1 MSHHRY
7 LAIIGAAG
15 VLSWI
20 AWIMVVNRMDP
31 RIGLTQINGMS
42 LGLFY
47 LSLFFALI
55 CTFTVLGFYF
65 RVWLNKNEIYY
76 SHIGIAFR
84 QGVMLTLIA
93 LGCLTFQV
101 LGILTWWSGLLVIA
115 VITMFEF
122 YFMARQREY

>member
-1 MSHHRY
+1 MTHHRY
-7 LAIIGAAG
+7 LSIIAAAG
-15 VLSWI
+15 IFSWI
-20 AWIMVVNRMDP
+20 AWVVVIHRMDP
-31 RIGLTQINGMS
+31 KIGLTQINGLS

-47 LSLFFALI
+47 LSLFFALA

-76 SHIGIAFR
+76 QHIHIAFR

-101 LGILTWWSGLLVIA
+101 LGILTWWSGLLLIA
-115 VITMFEF
+115 SITLVEF
-122 YFMARQREY
+122 YFMARQKEY

>member
-15 VLSWI
+15 VFSWI
-20 AWIMVVNRMDP
+20 AWVVVINKLDP
-31 RIGLTQINGMS
+31 FESTGLA

-65 RVWLNKNEIYY
+65 RVWLNRNEIYY
-76 SHIGIAFR
+76 NHINIALR
-84 QGVMLTLIA
+84 QGFFLTAIA
-93 LGCLTFQV
+93 LGCLTFQL
-101 LGILTWWSGLLVIA
+101 LGVLTWWSGLLFIA
-115 VITMFEF
+115 TVTMVEF
-122 YFMARQREY
+122 YFMAREA